1 MPLPFSEICIL
12 LSRLEE
18 IELLDPPI
26 FNPAEK
32 YDRIKEVTLSWFKSH
47 RRAINELSLEDAV
60 AFIST
65 FLPERRTDRVYGV
78 QAPRLCKTL
87 SRCLSLSAARAKD
100 LQAYK
105 QSGHGDLARCVE
117 RVLTSGGPPGS
128 PRVELADVDE
138 MLEVLASQSRFSDPS
153 IQRIP
158 PGSSEARDDLLGHVF
173 KRASPSEGKWL
184 VRLILKDFSPVKVNE
199 SLLLKSFHFL
209 LPDLLQFQNDFTAV
223 ISLLKGPLREY
234 PDSPDPR
241 SVQLHR
247 KSAAQYLKPSVGVKV
262 GRPNFMKVRAID
274 HCMNMLGR
282 EQCVLERKYDG
293 EYCEIHIDLTKSVKV
308 AECITIFSKSGKDS
322 TSDRRGIHQTLV
334 NCLRLGR
341 PDCKIKQRA
350 ILLGELVVYSDL
362 ERQIMPFEEIR
373 KHVSRSGSFI
383 GTNRDSQ
390 PKLGEHL
397 AIVFFDILLL
407 DIEVIMSKPIE
418 ERRMWLREIYT
429 KIGGRAM
436 TAEWKVVD
444 FSDVERAK
452 KLLVIQFAASI
463 AERCEGLVLKPCGVP
478 YFALGSGLDG
488 RAQSYIKL
496 KKDYIADLGDEA
508 DFAVIGGS
516 YSAQQALKSGVPN
529 LRWTDFHLG
538 CLLNKCDVLRFDA
551 RPRYR
556 VVGTIRQEA
565 CIPRPVLEA
574 ANAVGQFCAKPY
586 RRGTPPANF
595 DLDIDNATNMDFI
608 FAKPF
613 VFEVLGSGF
622 EKPSNCSFYMLRHA
636 RVKKLH
642 QDRTWKDC
650 VSFQELQQQ
659 AAASRAAP
667 YDSESQETRRWV
679 EKIEKRCKKKFERER
694 TATPRSRSAVTPS
707 TVGTTAMRS
716 CRQSQNTQTAAKP
729 MRSAVRASPSRSL
742 LEGTTLVGG
751 TSPKRKRSQ
760 KMQHATPCPAAKKL
774 CIGPAPASETTK
786 RWEAA
791 GSSATTAA
799 VKGPLSDITNK
810 APRPQAGYQE
820 SKTIKAKDASD
831 GILKRLSNLFRTSKP
846 SPLIQEHSPFDG
858 VDIEDQTNQ
867 CSTSKC
873 LFANAVLY
881 LSPCIANTPYITH
894 DLLQLH
900 NITTIPALVHWDRDY
915 FAHPPMTE
923 TVAESQAYEGLRKVV
938 LVEMKRR
945 RAVRNTVKQILELND
960 GAFRE
965 RIDVY
970 DWRVLE
976 ACSRHDLI
984 SAEWK
989 KFFLGATMF
998 DEGRGRAMFV
1008 SNGVGCDW

>member
-12 LSRLEE
+12 LSRLED
-18 IELLDPPI
+18 IELRDPPL

-32 YDRIKEVTLSWFKSH
+32 YGAIKEVTVFWFKSH
-47 RRAINELSLEDAV
+47 RRAISELSTEDAV

-105 QSGHGDLARCVE
+105 QSGHGDLASCVE

-128 PRVELADVDE
+128 PRVQLADVDG
-138 MLEVLASQSRFSDPS
+138 MLEVLAAQSRFSDPS

-173 KRASPSEGKWL
+173 KRVSPSEGKWL

-209 LPDLLQFQNDFTAV
+209 LSDLLQFQNDFTAA
-223 ISLLKGPLREY
+223 ISLLKGALHEY

-241 SVQLHR
+241 SVELHR

-262 GRPNFMKVRAID
+262 GRPNFAKARGID

-282 EQCVLERKYDG
+282 ERCALERKYDG

-308 AECITIFSKSGKDS
+308 TECITIFSKSGKNS
-322 TSDRRGIHQTLV
+322 TSDRRGIHQILV
-334 NCLRLGR
+334 DCLRLGR

-350 ILLGELVVYSDL
+350 ILLGELVVYSDS
-362 ERQIMPFEEIR
+362 ERRIMPFEEIR

-383 GTNRDSQ
+383 GTDRDSQ

-397 AIVFFDILLL
+397 AIVFFDVLLL
-407 DIEVIMSKPIE
+407 DNETIMSKPIE

-436 TAEWKVVD
+436 TAEWKIVD
-444 FSDVERAK
+444 FSDAERAK
-452 KLLVIQFAASI
+452 KILVIQFAASI
-463 AERCEGLVLKPCGVP
+463 AERCEGLVLKPCGMP
-478 YFALGSGLDG
+478 YFALGSGSDG

-508 DFAVIGGS
+508 DFAVVGGS
-516 YSAQQALKSGVPN
+516 YSAQQALKSGVSN
-529 LRWTDFHLG
+529 LRWTNFHLG

-556 VVGTIRQEA
+556 IVSTIRQEA
-565 CIPRPVLEA
+565 CIPKPVLAA

-586 RRGTPPANF
+586 QRGTQPANF
-595 DLDIDNATNMDFI
+595 DLDIDNATNMDVTFD
-608 FAKPF
+608 KPF

-622 EKPSNCSFYMLRHA
+622 EKPSKCNFYMLRHA

-642 QDRTWKDC
+642 QDRTWRDC
-650 VSFQELQQQ
+650 VSFQELQEQ

-667 YDSESQETRRWV
+667 DDSESQETKRWV
-679 EKIEKRCKKKFERER
+679 EKIERRCKKKFERER
-694 TATPRSRSAVTPS
+694 TATPRSRSAGTPTTVTT
-707 TVGTTAMRS
+707 TVTRS
-716 CRQSQNTQTAAKP
+716 CRQNQNIQTTEKAVQ
-729 MRSAVRASPSRSL
+729 SAVCASPAASA

-751 TSPKRKRSQ
+751 TSPKRKRFHEL
-760 KMQHATPCPAAKKL
+760 QHATPCPAAKRL
-774 CIGPAPASETTK
+774 CTGSGPASKITQ
-786 RWEAA
+786 RSEAA
-791 GSSATTAA
+791 RSNVSTVA
-799 VKGPLSDITNK
+799 VKGPLSDITNTV
-810 APRPQAGYQE
+810 PR
-820 SKTIKAKDASD
+820 SKPASPETKTAKAKDTSD
-831 GILKRLSNLFRTSKP
+831 GILKRLSNLFRTPKP
-846 SPLIQEHSPFDG
+846 SALVQEHSPSNG
-858 VDIEDQTNQ
+858 VPIEDQTNQ

-881 LSPCIANTPYITH
+881 LTPCIANTLYITH

-900 NITTIPALVHWDRDY
+900 NITTIPALEHWDRDS

-923 TVAESQAYEGLRKVV
+923 MVAESQAYEGLRKVV

-945 RAVRNTVKQILELND
+945 RAVEDTVERILELNN

-965 RIDVY
+965 RVDVY

-976 ACSRHDLI
+976 ACDKHDFG
-984 SAEWK
+984 SAK
-989 KFFLGATMF
+989 CKRFFLGATMF